1 MHVQPDGGLVAL
13 AGMPTRVEEPEPEPE
28 DEDEMM
34 DLWIDNAPLE
44 MDYDDIATAGEAD
57 KSGEALQVSEGW
69 LAVDCPDKLTS
80 SCLQQQ
86 WIMFDWDSGWEL
98 GQIRKVKG
106 KMGTKEVASSSILMT
121 TMTTRST
128 SWSCP
133 WILSTQRALR
143 GK

>member
-13 AGMPTRVEEPEPEPE
+13 AGMPTRVEELEPEPE

-34 DLWIDNAPLE
+34 DLWIDNTPLE

-80 SCLQQQ
+80 AHAFNNSAHGPCSIGTAVGS
-86 WIMFDWDSGWEL
+86 WARSG
-98 GQIRKVKG
+98 R
-106 KMGTKEVASSSILMT
+106 
-121 TMTTRST
+121 
-128 SWSCP
+128 P
-133 WILSTQRALR
+133 R
-143 GK
+143 GKFNQHEGMRRQDRS